1 MGRIFLDHIG
11 GTRLFSCANCD
22 TILTNRSELIS
33 TRFTGATGRAFL
45 FNKVVNLQYSE
56 VQDRVML
63 TGRHMVRDVSCKN
76 CNSKLGWI
84 YEFATEDSQRYKEG
98 RVILERALVRESE
111 GFEEHNKEGP
121 VYLRSADMTEV
132 MMSNTTMDDIRL
144 SPSKDRL
151 SYQIFPDPS
160 DFERCCKLKD
170 RLPSI
175 VVEPTEGD
183 VESGELRWPPE
194 EYLVEEEQEEEKMCE
209 EAPGKMGTDK
219 QS

>member
-1 MGRIFLDHIG
+1 M
-11 GTRLFSCANCD
+11 CD
-22 TILTNRSELIS
+22 
-33 TRFTGATGRAFL
+33 
-45 FNKVVNLQYSE
+45 
-56 VQDRVML
+56 ML
-63 TGRHMVRDVSCKN
+63 SLSVCS
-76 CNSKLGWI
+76 
-84 YEFATEDSQRYKEG
+84 
-98 RVILERALVRESE
+98 
-111 GFEEHNKEGP
+111 P
-121 VYLRSADMTEV
+121 VYLCSADMTEV
-132 MMSNTTMDDIRL
+132 MMSNTPMDDIRL

-194 EYLVEEEQEEEKMCE
+194 EYLVEEEQEDEKMCE
-209 EAPGKMGTDK
+209 EAPGKTGKDK